1 MTTAID
7 KPLPPE
13 ASGMDR
19 LVDKYRRQFRIPE
32 NYEHYSEDDYQS
44 AERQYLRFCLMRGG
58 CSGRGL
64 DTAGSAA
71 GLKTLMGSVSAPPI
85 RKDASRFK
93 SIGESLGHLQ

>member
-58 CSGRGL
+58 C
-64 DTAGSAA
+64 
-71 GLKTLMGSVSAPPI
+71 
-85 RKDASRFK
+85 
-93 SIGESLGHLQ
+93 